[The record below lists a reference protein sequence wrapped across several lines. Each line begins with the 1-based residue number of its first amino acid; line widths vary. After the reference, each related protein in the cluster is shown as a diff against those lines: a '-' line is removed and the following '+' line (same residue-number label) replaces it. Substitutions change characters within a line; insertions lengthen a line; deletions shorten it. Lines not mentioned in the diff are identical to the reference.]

1 MFVEN
6 WDEYGDIDGGQVPSN
21 PEAHCDDPDFNMD
34 CDYNPNNKAFE
45 REMLENQVG
54 RKNKK
59 KRSKLAELL
68 AKKKPTYDRNDQEI
82 DKYMDEYYGLD
93 YEDMIGDQP
102 CRFKYREVVGNSF
115 GLTIEE
121 VIFLKANREIY

>member
-1 MFVEN
+1 LFTEN
-6 WDEYGDIDGGQVPSN
+6 WDEYGDNDGGEGPSN
-21 PEAHCDDPDFNMD
+21 HEAHCDDPDFNMD
-34 CDYNPNNKAFE
+34 CDYNPNNNAFE

-102 CRFKYREVVGNSF
+102 CRFKYRPVVANSF

-121 VIFLKANREIY
+121 VIFS